1 VQHDAVPCVCTKL
14 AGAPGPSCRTTADRI
29 GPEQALLA
37 RNKLGPE
44 HRIESCKRQRRER
57 RQTEYREPAIALP
70 VTALLRAKA
79 SAVVLSCRVVIGPP
93 RAAGRR
99 VVAALHM
106 DQMTD
111 GRDERY
117 DGTSDH
123 AA

>member
-79 SAVVLSCRVVIGPP
+79 SAVVLSCRVVGPP
-93 RAAGRR
+93 PAGELL
-99 VVAALHM
+99 LHCIWI
-106 DQMTD
+106 
-111 GRDERY
+111 R
-117 DGTSDH
+117 
-123 AA
+123 